1 MIWDPNLRAKIFVVD
16 SSPNDYEQL
25 VESSNQAGTQVVF
38 FESGRAALQAQAAD
52 TPAMWIVNLR
62 LSDMSGIDLQSMLRS
77 CGCCAP
83 IALVGDEYRPSDE
96 ITARCAGADLYFA
109 KPIQHDVLGMTA

>member
-1 MIWDPNLRAKIFVVD
+1 MIWDPNLRPKVFVVD
-16 SSPNDYEQL
+16 SSPNDYEQW
-25 VESSNQAGTQVVF
+25 VESSNRAGTQVVF
-38 FESGRAALQAQAAD
+38 FESGRAALQALAAE

-62 LSDMSGIDLQSMLRS
+62 LSDMSGADLQSMLRTG
-77 CGCCAP
+77 GCRAP

-109 KPIQHDVLGMTA
+109 KPIPYEVLDVMA